1 MDPSISTF
9 LWLNNIPLY
18 GYTTFVYPL
27 SGCWTFVKLG
37 LGVCEPASRTPH
49 HHLWNSIK
57 KRHQRKTENL
67 EGKKET
73 CSCFLLISCSFPAP
87 SYQHL
92 WTSEAVFLVLGETE
106 FDWIQFAGLFFFL
119 MLADQSYQIF
129 WKTQGP
135 PVCPHSSKVW
145 VPAQESSSSKFLIFC
160 NSKIFLHLPTQELIR
175 FLLVHPS
182 MISCFI
188 EVYLYIYMCGC

>member
-1 MDPSISTF
+1 MFWSFQKKKSYTHEAVTTHFPLPTPRPYKPYNLLSASIDLPILDISYKWNDTRNGLLCLASFIKHNVCKMYPSISTF

-49 HHLWNSIK
+49 HNLWNSIK

-92 WTSEAVFLVLGETE
+92 STSAAVFLVLGEAE
-106 FDWIQFAGLFFFL
+106 FNWIQFTGLFFF
-119 MLADQSYQIF
+119 
-129 WKTQGP
+129 
-135 PVCPHSSKVW
+135 
-145 VPAQESSSSKFLIFC
+145 
-160 NSKIFLHLPTQELIR
+160 
-175 FLLVHPS
+175 
-182 MISCFI
+182 
-188 EVYLYIYMCGC
+188 